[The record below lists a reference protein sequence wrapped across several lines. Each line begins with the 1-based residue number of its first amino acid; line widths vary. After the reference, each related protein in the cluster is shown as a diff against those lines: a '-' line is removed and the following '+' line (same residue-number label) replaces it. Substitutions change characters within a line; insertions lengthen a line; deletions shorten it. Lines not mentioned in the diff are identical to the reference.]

1 MRDYED
7 SVKEMKKEN
16 FNLKLKI
23 FFLEERLAVGK
34 ENRNVG
40 LLADNI
46 DLKVNIEYL
55 KYKERQ
61 RIYAK
66 SSLFCL
72 IIANGPCP
80 PSYTDNIIKLVNHSQ

>member
-23 FFLEERLAVGK
+23 FFLEERLAVGN

-46 DLKVNIEYL
+46 DLKVKIVFKTKLNILNTKRENEFL
-55 KYKERQ
+55 FNQ
-61 RIYAK
+61 VCFA
-66 SSLFCL
+66 SS
-72 IIANGPCP
+72 
-80 PSYTDNIIKLVNHSQ
+80 

>member
-23 FFLEERLAVGK
+23 FFLEERLALGDQNK
-34 ENRNVG
+34 NAS

-46 DLKVNIEYL
+46 DLKV
-55 KYKERQ
+55 
-61 RIYAK
+61 
-66 SSLFCL
+66 
-72 IIANGPCP
+72 
-80 PSYTDNIIKLVNHSQ
+80 

>member
-1 MRDYED
+1 MHLIFYRAGFFFCSFSHFTSILVRDYED

-34 ENRNVG
+34 ENKNVG

-46 DLKVNIEYL
+46 DLKVNSVY
-55 KYKERQ
+55 
-61 RIYAK
+61 
-66 SSLFCL
+66 
-72 IIANGPCP
+72 
-80 PSYTDNIIKLVNHSQ
+80 

>member
-23 FFLEERLAVGK
+23 FFLEERLAVGN
-34 ENRNVG
+34 ENKNVG

-46 DLKVNIEYL
+46 DLKVNKSEYL
-55 KYKERQ
+55 KYKERENEFMLNQ
-61 RIYAK
+61 LLLYQSK
-66 SSLFCL
+66 WTLSS
-72 IIANGPCP
+72 
-80 PSYTDNIIKLVNHSQ
+80 KH